1 MIDCNADLLN
11 TSKPGC
17 DQRVGVTI
25 GLMIVPP
32 GFEYTNEAALLALT
46 NTTAILNAAVDSRG
60 FVINPGLPY
69 LLPLE
74 PTNDDPVLTDGLN
87 GVRIFNR
94 DGNRRLKF
102 NYTNMPECWKKN
114 VRSYVGKNWEA
125 FLITAFNYV
134 RGYTPDGTKIRGF
147 SARIHPG
154 NTQFAGDGDTPEG
167 FDLHIDFSDPNQIGS
182 KGVAVLATETTGDFF
197 AIDLDGIVNCN
208 LSEVST
214 TGETA
219 VTVDVKTD
227 CGNSGVPNL
236 VLADFLVLDSGGTPV
251 VPSDVS
257 EDANT
262 PGRYVITAT
271 LTAGTYTVA
280 LAGQPTMTT
289 KYFESLAALS
299 FTTSA

>member
-1 MIDCNADLLN
+1 MYECNADLLN

-17 DQRVGVTI
+17 DQNVGVTI
-25 GLMIVPP
+25 GLMAAPVA
-32 GFEYTNEAALLALT
+32 FEFATQAALLALT
-46 NTTAILNAAVDSRG
+46 NWTAVLNLALEARA
-60 FVINPGLPY
+60 FVINPGLAY

-87 GVRIFNR
+87 GIRIFTR

-102 NYTNMPECWKKN
+102 NYANMPECWKKN
-114 VRSYVGKNWEA
+114 VRSYVGRDFEV
-125 FLITAFNYV
+125 FLITAKNYV

-154 NTQFAGDGDTPEG
+154 NTQFAADGDTPEG
-167 FDLHIDFSDPNQIGS
+167 FDLHIDFSNPNQIGS

-197 AIDLDGIVNCN
+197 AVDIDGIVNCN
-208 LSEVST
+208 VTEVST

-236 VLADFLVLDSGGTPV
+236 VLADFIVLTSGGVPV
-251 VPSDVS
+251 VPSDVTES
-257 EDANT
+257 GT
-262 PGRYVITAT
+262 IPGRYVVTAA
-271 LTAGTYTVA
+271 LPAGTFTLA
-280 LAGQPTMTT
+280 LAGQPAMTT
-289 KYFESLAALS
+289 KYLESLAALS